1 MRIVGGTHRGRPI
14 AAPADNTTRPTID
27 RVRESLFNMLLHA
40 PALMTDAGKTR
51 LDGGIVLDP
60 FGGSGALSFE
70 ALSRGAHH
78 AYLFEIDPAA
88 RRIILRNAETLDM
101 ARQITLRAADA
112 LHPGPAP
119 AEEQHMADLVL
130 MDPPYRSGIGPQA
143 LSALTRNGWLKPDA
157 LVVVETDA
165 RKGSA
170 EGSFAIP
177 PGFALLEERQQ
188 GPARLTFLL
197 RER

>member
-14 AAPADNTTRPTID
+14 AAPPDRTTRPTID
-27 RVRESLFNMLLHA
+27 RVRESLFNMLLHS
-40 PALMTDAGKTR
+40 PSLMTDAGKSR
-51 LDGGIVLDP
+51 LEGGIVVDP

-88 RRIILRNAETLDM
+88 RRCILRNADTLDLG
-101 ARQITLRAADA
+101 RQITLRGADA
-112 LHPGPAP
+112 LNPGPAP
-119 AEEQHMADLVL
+119 APADLVL
-130 MDPPYRSGIGPQA
+130 MDPPYRSGIGTQVLTA
-143 LSALTRNGWLKPDA
+143 LAQHGWLKPDA
-157 LVVVETDA
+157 LVIVETD
-165 RKGSA
+165 K
-170 EGSFAIP
+170 EGRFAIP

-197 RER
+197 RDTANH

>member
-14 AAPADNTTRPTID
+14 AAPADKTTRPTID
-27 RVRESLFNMLLHA
+27 RVRESLFNMLLHS
-40 PALMTDAGKTR
+40 PTLMTDAGKTR
-51 LDGGIVLDP
+51 LEGGIVLDP
-60 FGGSGALSFE
+60 FAGSGALSFE

-88 RRIILRNAETLDM
+88 RRTILRNAETLDM
-101 ARQITLRAADA
+101 AHQITLRGADA

-119 AEEQHMADLVL
+119 AQEQHMADLVL
-130 MDPPYRSGIGPQA
+130 MDPPYRSGIGTQV
-143 LSALTRNGWLKPDA
+143 LSALAQNGWLKPDA
-157 LVVVETDA
+157 LVMVETDA
-165 RKGSA
+165 RKGNSG
-170 EGSFAIP
+170 GSFAIP

-197 RER
+197 RDR

>member
-14 AAPADNTTRPTID
+14 AAPPDRTTRPTID
-27 RVRESLFNMLLHA
+27 RVRESLFNMLLHS
-40 PALMTDAGKTR
+40 PTLMTDAGRSR
-51 LDGGIVLDP
+51 LEGGIVVDP
-60 FGGSGALSFE
+60 FAGSGALSFE

-88 RRIILRNAETLDM
+88 RRTILRNAETLDM
-101 ARQITLRAADA
+101 AGRITLRGADA

-119 AEEQHMADLVL
+119 APADLVL
-130 MDPPYRSGIGPQA
+130 MDPPYRSGIGTQVLTA
-143 LSALTRNGWLKPDA
+143 LARQGWLKPDA
-157 LVVVETDA
+157 LAIVETDA
-165 RKGSA
+165 K
-170 EGSFAIP
+170 GSFAIP

-197 RER
+197 HEADKAL

>member
-14 AAPADNTTRPTID
+14 AAPPDRTTRPTID
-27 RVRESLFNMLLHA
+27 RVRESLFNMLLHS
-40 PALMTDAGKTR
+40 PSLMTDAGKSR
-51 LDGGIVLDP
+51 LEGGIVVDP

-88 RRIILRNAETLDM
+88 RRCILRNADTLDLS
-101 ARQITLRAADA
+101 RQITLRGADA
-112 LHPGPAP
+112 LNPGPAP
-119 AEEQHMADLVL
+119 APADLVL
-130 MDPPYRSGIGPQA
+130 MDPPYRSGIGTQVLTA
-143 LSALTRNGWLKPDA
+143 LAQHGWLKPDA
-157 LVVVETDA
+157 LVIVETD
-165 RKGSA
+165 K
-170 EGSFAIP
+170 EGRFATP

-197 RER
+197 RDTANH